1 MPAVSIQAAAFQRAS
16 PINHSTTI
24 YQAHSF
30 NPLLLNYYI
39 FPSLNSQISRSN
51 EPRQL
56 FFHPKMVA
64 RRRRRTLDSHS
75 QWNKYSPYQH
85 IIPIA
90 LAYKTDKQTTCS
102 SPHAV
107 HLRAWV
113 KATERRYSVVPF
125 EHSNN
130 LPCLYTR
137 ELLWAKSPTLNKR
150 RIDMSASLDAR
161 PEMIVTSTRGMTI
174 AWIQSA
180 RRNRRRQPNRAGDIP
195 SIVISMRP
203 TCLRYGWLYV
213 QIIKPWGCYWLCYSS
228 LLVRKWGYLTK
239 DGRHRLSN
247 LASVRLPYLW
257 IYCLIYNCL
266 VPDLTFSEMNFLSRR
281 SRSNPNGLLVEQQ
294 GETNGAARREH
305 DSQAQI
311 PQYFS
316 NDYPDEHDVIDETV
330 YPSAQD
336 PDQPE
341 PAAMATEAHG
351 SCTMR
356 PADLSPKLSRSAT
369 PYTWYESDRREHERR
384 ASSKN
389 CTKGILCVD
398 LNHQHISDEE
408 KANRRY
414 WDLDE
419 LKLILVI
426 RQQVRNRSRANK
438 EPEACDHLKR
448 RHQPDEVDDEPRSPK
463 KAKLSNA
470 IASIQKPLSSPAS
483 SSTERDTPSHRHPK
497 PGTYT
502 PERQTSRDIDHH
514 ELELTPKQVCFSNY
528 CSMSQNCNRAIA
540 PHQNPHPK
548 RNVDSAGSD
557 EIDLDAE
564 FNSIVS
570 ICSRET
576 AYGKNEDVIMKDFD
590 AVYDSIVLDD
600 KDPAHGDLS
609 RIPSNQ
615 SYFVPIQDGST
626 PLPDSIDD
634 GWNLSLPSGITNHS
648 SSNNFLAAC
657 THCQPHNINEGV
669 QASNNSK
676 YDTWNGFSQPIMFA
690 VGMGAAA
697 FGTST
702 GFCWRQNKL
711 YWFI

>member
-1 MPAVSIQAAAFQRAS
+1 
-16 PINHSTTI
+16 
-24 YQAHSF
+24 
-30 NPLLLNYYI
+30 
-39 FPSLNSQISRSN
+39 
-51 EPRQL
+51 
-56 FFHPKMVA
+56 
-64 RRRRRTLDSHS
+64 
-75 QWNKYSPYQH
+75 
-85 IIPIA
+85 
-90 LAYKTDKQTTCS
+90 
-102 SPHAV
+102 
-107 HLRAWV
+107 
-113 KATERRYSVVPF
+113 
-125 EHSNN
+125 
-130 LPCLYTR
+130 
-137 ELLWAKSPTLNKR
+137 
-150 RIDMSASLDAR
+150 
-161 PEMIVTSTRGMTI
+161 
-174 AWIQSA
+174 
-180 RRNRRRQPNRAGDIP
+180 
-195 SIVISMRP
+195 
-203 TCLRYGWLYV
+203 
-213 QIIKPWGCYWLCYSS
+213 
-228 LLVRKWGYLTK
+228 
-239 DGRHRLSN
+239 
-247 LASVRLPYLW
+247 
-257 IYCLIYNCL
+257 
-266 VPDLTFSEMNFLSRR
+266 MNFLSRR

-316 NDYPDEHDVIDETV
+316 NDYPDEPPVIDETV

-426 RQQVRNRSRANK
+426 RQQVRNRSRADK

-483 SSTERDTPSHRHPK
+483 SSTERDTPSHGHPK

-576 AYGKNEDVIMKDFD
+576 AYGKDEDVIMKDFD

-711 YWFI
+711 Y